1 MTVSVSLR
9 CRWTSPLRAWK
20 QSLRPAIP
28 FPSYMQQSDWAGLD
42 QRQHK
47 PFRLW
52 LRRSRLS
59 ISAGRPSRRW
69 ERSGLRHELRYLRSW
84 HSRMK
89 LWLAFTQ
96 RTRCPKS
103 EAIDGPWT
111 RARDFRLWAQLG
123 PAAMSAPEPL
133 LGDKETSNASSPP
146 SQFMSTRPRRTT
158 SVRRSSRRPSA
169 SSTPTRHGREPWCGH
184 RHRS

>member
-1 MTVSVSLR
+1 MNTQASGSACMMVSVSLR

-28 FPSYMQQSDWAGLD
+28 FPSNMQQSDWAGLD

-111 RARDFRLWAQLG
+111 RARDFRFCEGLRMPAIDVVPGAG
-123 PAAMSAPEPL
+123 PASGSL
-133 LGDKETSNASSPP
+133 QRTN
-146 SQFMSTRPRRTT
+146 PRDGERG
-158 SVRRSSRRPSA
+158 SRSM
-169 SSTPTRHGREPWCGH
+169 GI
-184 RHRS
+184 

>member
-28 FPSYMQQSDWAGLD
+28 FPSKMQQSDWAGLD

-52 LRRSRLS
+52 LN
-59 ISAGRPSRRW
+59 
-69 ERSGLRHELRYLRSW
+69 RYLRSW

-89 LWLAFTQ
+89 LWLAFKQT
-96 RTRCPKS
+96 TRCPIS
-103 EAIDGPWT
+103 EANDGPWT
-111 RARDFRLWAQLG
+111 RARGSACGATTTAGLLLRCRLQAEAKLISTAG
-123 PAAMSAPEPL
+123 RGA
-133 LGDKETSNASSPP
+133 KPP
-146 SQFMSTRPRRTT
+146 VAKRNPGVS
-158 SVRRSSRRPSA
+158 
-169 SSTPTRHGREPWCGH
+169 
-184 RHRS
+184 